1 VPYTDVYMHICIQY
15 MYIYIHIY
23 GCIPIYTYTYIYIY
37 IALLYLSLRAPR
49 SSLIV
54 WSGIC
59 SVWSEVCGLR
69 SHWLLS
75 FTTAASLYGVVVY
88 VVSGLGGVGG
98 VKYVG
103 SGVISCCPS
112 LRQLRCI
119 ERCGGCEECWGR
131 EVSEFRSHR
140 LLFFTPATSLL
151 RAGYLGWGLGGLRG
165 REGVV

>member
-1 VPYTDVYMHICIQY
+1 M
-15 MYIYIHIY
+15 
-23 GCIPIYTYTYIYIY
+23 
-37 IALLYLSLRAPR
+37 
-49 SSLIV
+49 
-54 WSGIC
+54 
-59 SVWSEVCGLR
+59 
-69 SHWLLS
+69 
-75 FTTAASLYGVVVY
+75 Y

-140 LLFFTPATSLL
+140 LLFFTPATSLH
-151 RAGYLGWGLGGLRG
+151 RAVYVVCGVGGVKCVG
-165 REGVV
+165 GVK